1 MIRRQASRRAA
12 QSGSAYI
19 IALLVLLVLSILGLS
34 LALISQTEVR
44 LGANE
49 LTTHRALYG
58 GEAGVHLAVAR
69 VLTVNSSV
77 DNASVTAVTP
87 MTFTLPERRFTLDYT
102 DAAQLRP
109 TVVEDAPGIGETH
122 FAEHVQVSPFVPIQ
136 DTFCDMCPAA
146 EGDVQL
152 LNVNHALV
160 ATSERIAWNGD
171 DEPTE
176 DEIEDARRT
185 ARKQLYL
192 MVGLQPWWPPRWESI
207 ADDLQTKTIVQETM
221 GGAADGSF

>member
-1 MIRRQASRRAA
+1 MSRRPSRTES

-34 LALISQTEVR
+34 LALISQTELR

-49 LTTHRALYG
+49 LTAHRALYG
-58 GEAGVHLAVAR
+58 SEAGVHLAVAR

-87 MTFTLPERRFTLDYT
+87 MSFTLPERRLGLDYT

-109 TVVEDAPGIGETH
+109 TVVELDPGVGDTH
-122 FAEHVQVSPFVPIQ
+122 FAEQVEVSPFIPIQ

-171 DEPTE
+171 DIPTE
-176 DEIEDARRT
+176 DEIEDSPRS

-207 ADDLQTKTIVQETM
+207 ADDLVTQTVVQETM
-221 GGAADGSF
+221 GGAAADEF

>member
-1 MIRRQASRRAA
+1 MSRRPSRTES

-34 LALISQTEVR
+34 LALISQTELR

-49 LTTHRALYG
+49 LTAHRALYG
-58 GEAGVHLAVAR
+58 SEAGVHLAVAR

-87 MTFTLPERRFTLDYT
+87 MTFTLPERRLGLDYT

-109 TVVEDAPGIGETH
+109 TVVELDPGVGETH
-122 FAEHVQVSPFVPIQ
+122 FAEQVEVSPFVPIQ

-160 ATSERIAWNGD
+160 ATSERIAWNGG

-176 DEIEDARRT
+176 DDIDDATRS

-207 ADDLQTKTIVQETM
+207 ADDLVTKSVVQETM
-221 GGAADGSF
+221 GGAADDEF